1 MRQLSADALSR
12 AGLPA
17 CGILSAQS
25 AAPHLRGETP
35 PFESVLVA
43 LFPYYAGQ
51 APGNLSLYARGA
63 DYHGVVRALLEQAAE
78 RLALRGRAY
87 TDVSPFHETAL
98 AQAAGL
104 GGIGQNGLLISR
116 AFGSYAFIG
125 ELVVEEPLLPLQAG
139 LAPGCTQCGAC
150 LRACPTGALGESVDP
165 ARCLSGLTQRR
176 QVDAQQLAL
185 IAAAPLIWGCDA
197 CQLCCPANRALPQT
211 ALPPFAQELICRL
224 DRSDLEGLSERAFR
238 RRYAGRAFSW
248 RGAWPLHRNLEAQA
262 GRLDADPPQTR

>member
-1 MRQLSADALSR
+1 MARLARLCVPGYPHHIIQRGNNRQSICITQADYQHLLALVR
-12 AGLPA
+12 E
-17 CGILSAQS
+17 S
-25 AAPHLRGETP
+25 AARHRVGLHAWVLLPDEFQLILTPPDAQALPRMMQDLGRGHVRHFNAAHLRSGTLWEGRYRGT
-35 PFESVLVA
+35 VLD
-43 LFPYYAGQ
+43 PEH
-51 APGNLSLYARGA
+51 SL
-63 DYHGVVRALLEQAAE
+63 LAAMASLD
-78 RLALRGRAY
+78 R
-87 TDVSPFHETAL
+87 
-98 AQAAGL
+98 
-104 GGIGQNGLLISR
+104 
-116 AFGSYAFIG
+116 
-125 ELVVEEPLLPLQAG
+125 LPLQAG